1 MMTKK
6 KNISEQN
13 INDPNAEFLKK
24 AMELGC
30 FRQFTEALA
39 PKGLRIDPTPIQD
52 KNGEFVLKAIGKKS
66 GKTYYVHANPQRI
79 VDEKNPSEFF
89 EWECPSLGDKSVR
102 VQSDIERLRASR
114 EEQSGIDCVNT
125 FRELY
130 ENYLAVSKGGATL
143 DTTVIDRLRKNAQ
156 ACLIK
161 PEVKRKLFLSKIP
174 GINQRFEKIFNELKS
189 INPADTRL
197 KFFRLVE
204 NENISKLIK
213 KTLKEFK
220 QVKETK
226 KIEKKIFESR
236 INMVFEGF
244 DKFEK
249 LNQQKKVKT
258 GFKTLKEIREI
269 QKSTLMTETLGS
281 LFKGIY
287 GKSFESSIG
296 SISEP
301 LFNMIFTKI
310 SLDEDLK
317 GKIMDNLQSKTE
329 QLIASMDSCLDF
341 SKFLTDIIS
350 EEYAKKLDNE
360 KKSGMNVLQSALMD
374 AVDDEMFRKNLQTK
388 IESEV
393 CKLYEKFTENAKN
406 LMVRMNAL

>member
-1 MMTKK
+1 MMINK

-13 INDPNAEFLKK
+13 NNDPNAEFLKR
-24 AMELGC
+24 AIELGC

-39 PKGLRIDPTPIQD
+39 PKGLRIDPNPVQE
-52 KNGEFVLKAIGKKS
+52 KNGEFVLKATGKKS
-66 GKTYYVHANPQRI
+66 GKTYYVHASPQRI
-79 VDEKNPSEFF
+79 VDATNPSEFF
-89 EWECPSLGDKSVR
+89 EWDCPSLGNKSER
-102 VQSDIERLRASR
+102 VQSDIERLRSSR

-125 FRELY
+125 FKELY

-143 DTTVIDRLRKNAQ
+143 DTTLVDRLRRNAQ

-161 PEVKRKLFLSKIP
+161 PEIKRKLFLGKIP

-204 NENISKLIK
+204 SDGISKLIK
-213 KTLKEFK
+213 KSLMEFK
-220 QVKETK
+220 QIKENK
-226 KIEKKIFESR
+226 EIEKKIFESR

-244 DKFEK
+244 DKFEN
-249 LNQQKKVKT
+249 LSSQKKVKT
-258 GFKTLKEIREI
+258 GFKTLREIHEI
-269 QKSTLMTETLGS
+269 QKSTLVTETLGS

-317 GKIMDNLQSKTE
+317 GKIIDNLQSKTE
-329 QLIASMDSCLDF
+329 QLIASMDSCFDL
-341 SKFLTDIIS
+341 SKFLTDIIT
-350 EEYAKKLDNE
+350 EEYVKKLDNE
-360 KKSGMNVLQSALMD
+360 KQSGMNVLQSALMN

>member
-1 MMTKK
+1 MIKRK
-6 KNISEQN
+6 ILSEQD
-13 INDPNAEFLKK
+13 IDDPNAEFLKK
-24 AMELGC
+24 AMDLGC
-30 FRQFTEALA
+30 FKQFTEALA

-52 KNGEFVLKAIGKKS
+52 KNGEYVLKATGKKT
-66 GKTYYVHANPQRI
+66 GKTYHIHANPQHI
-79 VDEKNPSEFF
+79 VDEANPSEYY
-89 EWECPSLGDKSVR
+89 EWECPSLGDKTVR
-102 VQSDIERLRASR
+102 VQTDIEKLRTSR
-114 EEQSGIDCVNT
+114 EEQSGIDCINT

-143 DTTVIDRLRKNAQ
+143 DTTIIDRLRKNAQ

-174 GINQRFEKIFNELKS
+174 GINQRFKKIFDELKS

-204 NENISKLIK
+204 SENISDLIK

-220 QVKETK
+220 QVQETK
-226 KIEKKIFESR
+226 KIEKKIFEHR
-236 INMVFEGF
+236 IKMVFEGF
-244 DKFEK
+244 NEFKT

-317 GKIMDNLQSKTE
+317 SKIIDNLQSKTE

-341 SKFLTDIIS
+341 SKFLTDIIT
-350 EEYAKKLDNE
+350 EEYAKKLDSE
-360 KKSGMNVLQSALMD
+360 KQSGMNVLQSALMD

-393 CKLYEKFTENAKN
+393 CNLYEKFTENAKN

>member
-1 MMTKK
+1 
-6 KNISEQN
+6 
-13 INDPNAEFLKK
+13 
-24 AMELGC
+24 
-30 FRQFTEALA
+30 
-39 PKGLRIDPTPIQD
+39 
-52 KNGEFVLKAIGKKS
+52 
-66 GKTYYVHANPQRI
+66 

-393 CKLYEKFTENAKN
+393 CRLYEKFTENAKN